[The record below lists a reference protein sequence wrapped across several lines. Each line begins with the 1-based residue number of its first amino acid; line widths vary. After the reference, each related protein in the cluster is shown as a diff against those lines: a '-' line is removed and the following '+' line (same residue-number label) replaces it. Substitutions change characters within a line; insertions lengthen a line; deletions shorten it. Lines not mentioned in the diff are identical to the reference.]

1 MYIDVNWT
9 DFISFM
15 IDRNINCVYS
25 TNWTVGDTPVCWYF
39 AIPVDGGWTA
49 WTEWVACSVTCGTGT
64 QQRSHACTN
73 PPPSN
78 GGVICSGPPT
88 ESQPCEAA
96 PCPSMCSL
104 KGTFVYCSL
113 LQTKVFLLCMR
124 YVFSNTRIPGIL
136 QNVKCILSWYLSK
149 ITMSSEFVTVNKN
162 TDASK
167 YNLIH
172 QFLIQSGYIERK
184 LSKHISLKKTK
195 GWNVIGM
202 FYEDI
207 SWREF
212 KYCLSWKCS
221 RKWHIVHSKS
231 VFIND
236 KKENHWIEYEIT
248 HIENKRCGR
257 LGTNEYLLICTFSVL
272 LYVGKSASVSMFC
285 LFECKRVWRSVGVWR
300 EIWQA
305 MFLLALITHFLLC
318 IWIFLVCFAF
328 LKCI

>member
-1 MYIDVNWT
+1 MHLNVLGLFCFSQIYIHMNVTIRVYLYVKWMFVVWITKCDKESIWGDGCLNSGIVCFYVLEFLWFLFLFCCAGIRKCAYAFKCHSIHMYIEVNWT
-9 DFISFM
+9 DFISFT
-15 IDRNINCVYS
+15 IDWNINCAYS
-25 TNWTVGDTPVCWYF
+25 TNWTVGDTPVFCYL

-96 PCPSMCSL
+96 PCPSMCTL

-149 ITMSSEFVTVNKN
+149 ITMSSEFVTMNKN

-172 QFLIQSGYIERK
+172 QFLIQSG
-184 LSKHISLKKTK
+184 
-195 GWNVIGM
+195 
-202 FYEDI
+202 
-207 SWREF
+207 
-212 KYCLSWKCS
+212 
-221 RKWHIVHSKS
+221 
-231 VFIND
+231 
-236 KKENHWIEYEIT
+236 
-248 HIENKRCGR
+248 
-257 LGTNEYLLICTFSVL
+257 
-272 LYVGKSASVSMFC
+272 
-285 LFECKRVWRSVGVWR
+285 
-300 EIWQA
+300 
-305 MFLLALITHFLLC
+305 
-318 IWIFLVCFAF
+318 
-328 LKCI
+328 